1 MTAFSYQLVNVFA
14 ESRWGGNPLAVFTD
28 ASGLSDADMQAIA
41 RQFNLSETVFVLPGT
56 DGCAAALRIFTPALE
71 LPFAGHPLLGS
82 AAVLQ
87 KLLGLP
93 AHFSLNTRAGEIAI
107 LEHEGIYRLCARPA
121 TSRAADLDSAMA
133 AAMLGLDV
141 SAMAAAPV
149 WVNAGSEQLLLRAAS
164 RDAVLAA
171 KPDPLLFA
179 AGATLFPGRSVAY
192 LWHAEDGVATVR
204 LFYGQGGAVLEDPG
218 TGSACA
224 NLGAW
229 CVEAGMAPLSW
240 RVVQG
245 EAIGRPNILYL
256 DVDAA
261 GRVEVGGRVQMM
273 GQGVFCA

>member
-41 RQFNLSETVFVLPGT
+41 RQFNLSETVFALPGT

-93 AHFSLNTRAGEIAI
+93 AHFKLNTRAGEIAI
-107 LEHEGIYRLCARPA
+107 REHEGIYRLRACPA
-121 TSRAADLDSAMA
+121 THRAADLDSATA

-141 SAMAAAPV
+141 SAIAAAPV
-149 WVNAGSEQLLLRAAS
+149 WVNAGSEQLLLRASS

-192 LWHAEDGVATVR
+192 LWHAEGGMATVR

-229 CVEAGMAPLSW
+229 CVEAGLAPLSW

-273 GQGVFCA
+273 GQGVFYA